1 MNFMS
6 IVKQICN
13 TESTDCRS
21 LNKINL
27 ARQLMDLMH
36 VPTEAEIEEIPLDWC
51 NQVGICFL
59 LPNDNNYYSLYAGKW
74 NDESESIYLSIIG
87 KLCKDGEF
95 DVFDFWSEE
104 KILPDDYFA
113 TIIDHGTQTENTT
126 QYEKYIVWYKTRS
139 GKYTREIPFKSYDK
153 ALSLYNV
160 LERDFKYL
168 IGVDE
173 NGNHHALLFIN

>member
-21 LNKINL
+21 LNKISL

-51 NQVGICFL
+51 DQVEICFM
-59 LPNDNNYYSLYAGKW
+59 LPDDNNYYSLYAGKW
-74 NDESESIYLSIIG
+74 NDGSESIYLSIIG
-87 KLCKDGEF
+87 KLRINGRLC
-95 DVFDFWSEE
+95 VYDFWSEE
-104 KILPDDYFA
+104 KILPDDYFST
-113 TIIDHGTQTENTT
+113 TINRTQTENTT

-153 ALSLYNV
+153 ALSLYNA

-168 IGVDE
+168 IGVDA